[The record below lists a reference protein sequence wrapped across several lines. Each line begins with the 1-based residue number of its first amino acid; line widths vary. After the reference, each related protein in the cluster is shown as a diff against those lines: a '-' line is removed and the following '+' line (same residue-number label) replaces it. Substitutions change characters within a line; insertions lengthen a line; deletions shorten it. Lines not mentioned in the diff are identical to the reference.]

1 MPNPRIPY
9 KMSSERKN
17 LELLEGKPLIDQIV
31 QSVKNNEAKQR

>member
-17 LELLEGKPLIDQIV
+17 LEPLEGKPLID
-31 QSVKNNEAKQR
+31 